1 MYAAV
6 IEMPTVMS
14 NWTPDEGS
22 INPRKQT
29 IPDPALDEI
38 AFDRLIERKNYWGF
52 LEGKD
57 ALLHLRLSGM
67 SAPVETP
74 INISTIMSK
83 LSSLLSRDRQ
93 LERRARKLAWQISK
107 GSHVTCE
114 WDNIFLSELT
124 PKESRMSDEEF
135 MALYPDLVKTAGKKG
150 GRPRKYRTL
159 TAQKKGHAERQR
171 RYRARKRLVVGDV
184 MKTPSQL
191 AEN

>member
-1 MYAAV
+1 MCTAI

-22 INPRKQT
+22 INPREQT
-29 IPDPALDEI
+29 IPDPELEEI
-38 AFDRLIERKNYWGF
+38 ALERLIKRKNYWGF
-52 LEGKD
+52 LEGWD
-57 ALLHLRLSGM
+57 ALLYLRSM
-67 SAPVETP
+67 SAPATEEKS
-74 INISTIMSK
+74 IDISSLWSK
-83 LSSLLSRDRQ
+83 LSSLLPRDPQ
-93 LERRARKLAWQISK
+93 LERRARKLAWQILK

-124 PKESRMSDEEF
+124 QKEIRMSDEEF
-135 MALYPDLVKTAGKKG
+135 MALYPDQMKTARKKG
-150 GRPRKYRTL
+150 GRPRKYRTVR
-159 TAQKKGHAERQR
+159 AQKEGHAERQR